1 MMYNVLDAR
10 NNLSKLVAE
19 AESGIEVT
27 IARRGVP
34 VAKIVPLDYAPP
46 RPRNVFAQ
54 WLEANPL
61 TPDVSRPL
69 EEIDAI
75 VEENRSA
82 GA

>member
-46 RPRNVFAQ
+46 RPQNVFAQ
-54 WLEANPL
+54 WLAANPL
-61 TPDVSRPL
+61 TPDASRPI

>member
-34 VAKIVPLDYAPP
+34 VAKLVPLDYAPP
-46 RPRNVFAQ
+46 RPQNVFAR

-61 TPDVSRPL
+61 TPDSSRPT